1 MYASGSTWL
10 YNAARQTALAAGLEM
25 RSCYAETLKMLEP
38 VRQSEAGVRIVKSH
52 QLDAPAAAFMGGHAE
67 VILLTIRD
75 PRDAVV
81 SLMQHMRHGFGA
93 ALQTVGRSAAFC
105 GRFADDPRTH
115 VLRYEGGFIDDPT
128 TFDRLAGLMGTQL
141 PAGARER
148 LFANSRRAAIEA
160 RIASFAALPGT
171 VADPRSGDVVE
182 LESQWH
188 LHHVGRSGESGRWRR
203 LLSPQAALVVEQ
215 RFSGWMAHFGYQPAA
230 SAESVAAPRG

>member
-10 YNAARQTALAAGLEM
+10 YNAARDTALAAGLEM

-38 VRQSEAGVRIVKSH
+38 VRQSQAGVRIVKTH
-52 QLDAPAAAFMGGHAE
+52 QLDAAATDFMNGNAS
-67 VILLTIRD
+67 VILLTVRD

-115 VLRYEGGFIDDPT
+115 VLRYEGGFIDEPA
-128 TFDRLAGLMGTQL
+128 TFDRLAMLLKTQL
-141 PAGARER
+141 PPGARER
-148 LFANSRRAAIEA
+148 LFAASRRAAIEA
-160 RIASFAALPGT
+160 RIASFAALPST
-171 VADPRSGDVVE
+171 VADPRSGDVVD

-188 LHHVGRSGESGRWRR
+188 LHHAGRSGESGRWRR

-215 RFSGWMAHFGYQPAA
+215 RFGDWMGHFGYQPSAA
-230 SAESVAAPRG
+230 AARA